1 MSCHTGEFGIVYR
14 GLLLPAETSTSN
26 TKPEGV
32 AVKTLKG
39 LISVRGH
46 DTLLFN
52 LCTTVQAISLLRIYP
67 P

>member
-14 GLLLPAETSTSN
+14 GLLLPTETSTSN

-39 LISVRGH
+39 LIMCAMV
-46 DTLLFN
+46 LLFN
-52 LCTTVQAISLLRIYP
+52 LCIVL
-67 P
+67 